1 MGEKL
6 RYSGFSRH
14 FALSFFRSDLKPRFS
29 SRRNKARRDQPEA
42 ATESTTRARC
52 ASKRPEPSGR
62 RARARGAGPLK
73 SRSPCTPADGEDERP
88 LYISTLNE
96 RWKPS
101 SASSAALTC
110 RSFPR

>member
-42 ATESTTRARC
+42 ATEHH
-52 ASKRPEPSGR
+52 P
-62 RARARGAGPLK
+62 
-73 SRSPCTPADGEDERP
+73 
-88 LYISTLNE
+88 STLHVE
-96 RWKPS
+96 APRAIRTPS
-101 SASSAALTC
+101 SCARRGTVEVEEPVHSG
-110 RSFPR
+110 

>member
-14 FALSFFRSDLKPRFS
+14 FALSFFRSDL
-29 SRRNKARRDQPEA
+29 NRDQPEA
-42 ATESTTRARC
+42 ATEHHPSTLRVEAPRAIRTPSSC
-52 ASKRPEPSGR
+52 VRRGTVEVEEPY
-62 RARARGAGPLK
+62 
-73 SRSPCTPADGEDERP
+73 TPADGEDERP

-110 RSFPR
+110 RSFPRK